1 MSPCEKRLS
10 AKRQEKNVLLT
21 TVKIPTFFA
30 DTLKTHVL
38 EMEQEAFKT
47 GRKPFSRPSRDFLPL
62 VNKFLISHF
71 MTKNITTSWQPRLR
85 LHTANT
91 ACPKLRQLVWVT
103 TGG

>member
-1 MSPCEKRLS
+1 MSPCEKLLS

-62 VNKFLISHF
+62 ALVNKFLISHF
-71 MTKNITTSWQPRLR
+71 MTKSITTS
-85 LHTANT
+85 
-91 ACPKLRQLVWVT
+91 
-103 TGG
+103 